1 VRPHSLKLQHFGPYA
16 QHSIDLEPFHDAGLF
31 LVHGDTGSGKSTLL
45 DAMSWALYG
54 KGLGDRSSDE
64 MLRNVAAPA
73 DAPTEV
79 TLDFSLGDRRYR
91 VARSLEPERVSRK
104 GTVTR
109 ARTTASLQC
118 LEGDPHFQA
127 VGGPKDVSREIVRLL
142 HLPHEQFSRVI
153 VLPQGEFRDLLLAP
167 AERRERLL
175 EHLFGTARYALIE
188 DQLRAMD
195 ASARAEFDKSD
206 GVLRALLDG
215 VGAAD
220 LDDLDA
226 KTADSQQRLAET
238 ERAIA
243 DTRAM
248 LESVVAANTVGAEVE
263 RRNAQRRAHR
273 AALDELAA
281 QSESAALSAA
291 RLARDETASR
301 CLERLTRLRSLEVS
315 LAERRE
321 QHERAASEHQRLS
334 IALADPAL
342 APAHFEASEAAIR
355 ASTARAAAL
364 RAMQDEAGRLEG
376 LEREAADR
384 AAEADRMQSAL
395 AAREQAL
402 ADATLALAGLDAAI
416 AAHEAAL
423 ADEAALRARVDNL
436 STRQQRA
443 VDRRSRED
451 SLRGLQRAR
460 RDALATERDTEE
472 AWRELTA
479 KQARAEASSLE
490 AQAARLAETLVA
502 GEACPVCGSAEH
514 PSPRV
519 ASGSTVEAV
528 DAEAL
533 ARSAAAHSRAQ
544 REAFALQIRIEEAE
558 AALRSEGEGEA
569 IDEEALAREVKS
581 GKDALAALRRRRLDL
596 EAARR
601 SRAGAAATADLQRV
615 SLGPD
620 QAALAGVRARVAA
633 MEEDIAQRRQGFT
646 EAGMSP
652 SAMVAALRSL
662 EVDLAGQQA
671 SLRSARARREEIA
684 RAAAAAEGSLPTLRE
699 ELGRAEAL
707 HEEGRSALAQAMSDG
722 GIPDEA
728 AIAQAVLGPVERQ
741 RLREALESRARA
753 EATHREALASLGPD
767 EPSSPVQPG
776 AEAEQRSRLEAL
788 QRELGV
794 AQSSLAAMGQQRR
807 ALVSAAEA
815 RRAAEARSQQVRR
828 VSEVAN
834 GKGPSKVRLSRYVLL
849 DLFDRVVASAST
861 GLEAMSDGRFRLRRQ
876 ERAQTGR
883 EFDLV
888 VDDSYVGGV
897 ARPAASLS
905 GGEVF
910 LASLAMALGL
920 GEVLQAWA
928 GGIRV
933 ESLFVDEGFG
943 ALDEDT
949 VERAIEL
956 LERLPQHARMV
967 GVVSHVPELRKR
979 IPARLEVLRGDQG
992 SFTRCSLRHRGA
1004 ER

>member
-1 VRPHSLKLQHFGPYA
+1 MRPHSLKLQHFGPYSE
-16 QHSIDLEPFHDAGLF
+16 HSINLEPFHDAGLF
-31 LVHGDTGSGKSTLL
+31 LVHGDTGAGKSTLL

-54 KGLGDRSSDE
+54 KGLGDRSTDE
-64 MLRNVAAPA
+64 MLRNVAAPT
-73 DAPTEV
+73 DVPTEV

-91 VARSLEPERVSRK
+91 VARTLEPERVTRK

-118 LEGDPHFQA
+118 LSGDPHFQP
-127 VGGPKDVSREIVRLL
+127 VGGPKDVSREIIRLL

-195 ASARAEFDKSD
+195 SSARAEFDKTD

-215 VGAAD
+215 VGASD

-243 DTRAM
+243 ETRAT
-248 LESVVAANTVGAEVE
+248 LESVVAANALAAEVE

-273 AALDELAA
+273 AALDELSAR
-281 QSESAALSAA
+281 SEAAALSAA

-301 CLERLTRLRSLEVS
+301 CLERLTRLRFLEAS

-321 QHERAASEHQRLS
+321 QHERTVSEQQRLS
-334 IALADPAL
+334 IALADPEL
-342 APAHFEASEAAIR
+342 SPSSLEASEAAIR
-355 ASTARAAAL
+355 ASSARATAL
-364 RAMQDEAGRLEG
+364 REMQDEAERLG
-376 LEREAADR
+376 TLEREAAER

-402 ADATLALAGLDAAI
+402 ADATRSLAALDAAI
-416 AAHEAAL
+416 AGHEAAL

-436 STRQQRA
+436 SARQQRA
-443 VDRRSRED
+443 VDRRARED

-460 RDALATERDTEE
+460 RDALATERDAEE
-472 AWRELTA
+472 ARRELTA
-479 KQARAEASSLE
+479 KQARAETSSLE
-490 AQAARLAETLVA
+490 AQAARLAGTLVP

-519 ASGSTVEAV
+519 ASGSSVETV

-533 ARSAAAHSRAQ
+533 ARSAAAHARAQ

-558 AALRSEGEGEA
+558 AALRADGEGEA

-596 EAARR
+596 DAARR
-601 SRAGAAATADLQRV
+601 SRAGVAATADLQRV

-633 MEEDIAQRRQGFT
+633 MEEDIAHRRQAFT
-646 EAGMSP
+646 DAGMSP
-652 SAMVAALRSL
+652 AVMGATLRSL
-662 EVDLAGQQA
+662 EVDLAAQQA
-671 SLRSARARREEIA
+671 RLRALRARREETA
-684 RAAAAAEGSLPTLRE
+684 RAAAAAEGALPTLRA
-699 ELGRAEAL
+699 ELGRAEAQY
-707 HEEGRSALAQAMSDG
+707 EEGKAALAQAMSDG
-722 GIPDEA
+722 GITDEA
-728 AIAQAVLGPVERQ
+728 AIAPAVLGTAERQ
-741 RLREALESRARA
+741 GLREALESRARA
-753 EATHREALASLGPD
+753 EVTHREALSLLGPD
-767 EPSSPVQPG
+767 EPSSPPLPG
-776 AEAEQRSRLEAL
+776 AEAEHRGRLEAL

-815 RRAAEARSQQVRR
+815 RRVAEARSQQVRR
-828 VSEVAN
+828 VSEIAN

-949 VERAIEL
+949 VERSIEL

-967 GVVSHVPELRKR
+967 GVISHVPELRKR

-1004 ER
+1004 DR

>member
-1 VRPHSLKLQHFGPYA
+1 MRPHSLTLRQFGPYS
-16 QHSIDLEPFHDAGLF
+16 QHTIDLEPFHDAGLF
-31 LVHGDTGSGKSTLL
+31 LVHGDTGAGKSTLL

-54 KGLGDRSSDE
+54 KGLGDRATDE

-79 TLDFSLGDRRYR
+79 SLDFSLGDRRYR
-91 VARSLEPERVSRK
+91 VARALEPERVSRR
-104 GTVTR
+104 GTITR
-109 ARTTASLQC
+109 ARTSASLQC
-118 LEGDPHFQA
+118 LSGDPHFQA
-127 VGGPKDVSREIVRLL
+127 VGGTKDVTREIVRLL

-188 DQLRAMD
+188 DQLRSMD
-195 ASARAEFDKSD
+195 ASARAEFDKAD

-215 VGAAD
+215 VGATD

-226 KTADSQQRLAET
+226 KTAESQRRLAET
-238 ERAIA
+238 EGSIA
-243 DTRAM
+243 ETRAT
-248 LESVVAANTVGAEVE
+248 LESVVAANAVAAEVE
-263 RRNAQRRAHR
+263 RRNAQRRVHR
-273 AALDELAA
+273 AALDALAA
-281 QSESAALSAA
+281 QSESAALDAE
-291 RLARDETASR
+291 RLRLDETASR
-301 CLERLTRLRSLEVS
+301 CLERLTRLRSLEAD
-315 LAERRE
+315 LRARRE
-321 QHERAASEHQRLS
+321 QFERASAEHERLS

-342 APAHFEASEAAIR
+342 SAAHLEEAEATIR
-355 ASTARAAAL
+355 ASSARASAL
-364 RAMQDEAGRLEG
+364 RAMQDEAERLDG

-384 AAEADRMQSAL
+384 SAEADRMQSAL
-395 AAREQAL
+395 LARERAL
-402 ADATLALAGLDAAI
+402 ADATSALGGLDATI
-416 AAHEAAL
+416 AGHEAAL
-423 ADEAALRARVDNL
+423 AEEPALRARVENL
-436 STRQQRA
+436 AARQQRA
-443 VDRRSRED
+443 LERRSRED
-451 SLRGLQRAR
+451 ALRGLQRAR
-460 RDALATERDTEE
+460 RDAVATERDAAE
-472 AWRELTA
+472 AWRELSA
-479 KQARAEASSLE
+479 KQALAEASSRE
-490 AQAARLAETLVA
+490 EQAARLAATLVD
-502 GEACPVCGSAEH
+502 GEACPVCGAAEH
-514 PSPRV
+514 PSPRRT
-519 ASGSTVEAV
+519 SGAAVEAV
-528 DAEAL
+528 DPQAL
-533 ARSAAAHSRAQ
+533 ARSAAAHAQAQ

-558 AALRSEGEGEA
+558 AALRSDGAEEA
-569 IDEEALAREVKS
+569 IDEESLAREVKA
-581 GKDALAALRRRRLDL
+581 GKDALAALRRRRLDV

-601 SRAGAAATADLQRV
+601 SRVGAAAAADLQRA

-620 QAALAGVRARVAA
+620 QAALAGVRARVEA
-633 MEEDIAQRRQGFT
+633 MQEDIAQRRQGFT
-646 EAGMSP
+646 EPGMSP
-652 SAMVAALRSL
+652 ASLAGALRAL
-662 EVDLAGQQA
+662 EGELARQQD
-671 SLRSARARREEIA
+671 SLRSARSRREEFA
-684 RAAAAAEGSLPTLRE
+684 RVAAAAEGALPALKAEVERAAALRS
-699 ELGRAEAL
+699 
-707 HEEGRSALAQAMSDG
+707 EGASALTEAMREG
-722 GIPDEA
+722 GIDDED
-728 AIAQAVLGPVERQ
+728 AIAPAALGPVERQ
-741 RLREALESRARA
+741 RLREGLEARARA
-753 EATHREALASLGPD
+753 EAMHREALSSLGAA
-767 EPSSPVQPG
+767 EPSSPAQPG
-776 AEAEQRSRLEAL
+776 AEAEQRARLEAL

-794 AQSSLAAMGQQRR
+794 AQSSLSAMGHQRR
-807 ALVSAAEA
+807 ALVATAEA

-828 VSEVAN
+828 VSDVAN
-834 GKGPSKVRLSRYVLL
+834 GKGPTRVRLSRYVLL

-888 VDDSYVGGV
+888 VDDSYVGGA

-1004 ER
+1004 DR